1 MAKSEIH
8 IATVGENIAHVVRGV
23 FILEATELYLITSE
37 IYKRGSTIDSITRV
51 EKELEQFPIK
61 VNDKL
66 GTSPLLI
73 DPFQNDSFEKIVEII
88 IDIMD
93 SRKGENADFYV
104 NITGG
109 TNLMT
114 AAAAAAANLTGT
126 IAYYVLRPTEEKEPE
141 KEIIKI
147 PPHVIDSNL
156 HERRK
161 RILEILFSE
170 GESNDSDIFKILR
183 KENKEL
189 SERQIR
195 YPLEQM
201 EKDGY
206 ITRTRK
212 GRYNINSLTV
222 WGRIAIKL
230 LGNKK

>member
-1 MAKSEIH
+1 METKKIH
-8 IATVGENIAHVVRGV
+8 IATVGKVHQPILRGV
-23 FILEATELYLITSE
+23 YILNASELYIITSE
-37 IYKRGSTIDSITRV
+37 RYAEGKEEDSISNIRKGLEAFPV
-51 EKELEQFPIK
+51 KVHDELNGK
-61 VNDKL
+61 
-66 GTSPLLI
+66 PLLV

-88 IDIMD
+88 IDIID
-93 SRKGENADFYV
+93 SRKGEKVDFFI

-126 IAYYVLRPTEEKEPE
+126 LAYYVLRPTEEQEPE

-147 PPHVIDSNL
+147 PPHVIESNL

-161 RILEILFSE
+161 KILDILFNE
-170 GESNDSDIFKILR
+170 GESNDSHIYEVLR

-189 SERQIR
+189 TERQTR

-201 EKDGY
+201 ENDGY
-206 ITRTRK
+206 ISRIRR
-212 GRYNINSLTV
+212 GRDNINSLTI

-230 LGNKK
+230 LDSK